1 LGNLTDTP
9 PKRVVSLIASAT
21 EIVCA
26 LGARD
31 LLVGRS
37 HECDYPPDVARL
49 PFLTEPKFP
58 VTGSSYDIDARVKA
72 ILQEGLSV
80 YRVDAEKL
88 QALRPDI
95 IVTQDHCEV
104 CAVGLK
110 DVEAALCGWTGRH
123 VEIVSLKPDALADIW
138 EDIAKVARALGRERQ
153 GERLIEQLK
162 ARMASIAEQSGTAR
176 TRRRVAMIE
185 WIDPL
190 MAVGNWIPELV
201 EMAGGENLFGAT
213 GQSSPWLDWGQ
224 LVTADPDLILVH
236 PCGFDI
242 VRTLQEMP
250 LLEHRPGWGELKALQ
265 RDRIF
270 VADGNQYFNRPGP
283 RIVESLEI
291 LAEVF
296 HPEIF
301 PSRYEGKGWMRYRP
315 SHRVTSQSR
324 RSGLARGIN

>member
-1 LGNLTDTP
+1 MTNAQ
-9 PKRVVSLIASAT
+9 PKRVVSLITSAT

-26 LGARD
+26 LGASD
-31 LLVGRS
+31 LLVGCS

-58 VTGSSYDIDARVKA
+58 VTGTSYDIDARVKA

-110 DVEAALCGWTGRH
+110 DVEAALCGWSGRQ

-138 EDIAKVARALGRERQ
+138 EDITKVARALGHERR

-162 ARMASIAEQSGTAR
+162 ACMASIAEQSGTAR
-176 TRRRVAMIE
+176 TRPRVAMIE

-190 MAVGNWIPELV
+190 MAAGSWMPELV
-201 EMAGGENLFGAT
+201 QMARGENLFGAA
-213 GQSSPWLDWGQ
+213 GHPSPGLDWGQ
-224 LVTADPDLILVH
+224 LVVADPDLILVH
-236 PCGFDI
+236 PCGFDMA
-242 VRTLQEMP
+242 RTLREMP
-250 LLEHRPGWGELKALQ
+250 LLEQRPGWGELKAFQ
-265 RDRIF
+265 CDRIF

-291 LAEVF
+291 LAELF

-315 SHRVTSQSR
+315 SQES
-324 RSGLARGIN
+324 LARAAAQG